1 MEKVMIVVFD
11 TEEKAYQGRRAL
23 MQLDAE
29 GSINIHASA
38 VIAKN
43 QDGTVALRQTD
54 DQAPMGILSGGLLGS
69 LIGVL
74 GGPAGLVTGA
84 FTGSFLGGVMDVLDS
99 GISAD
104 FIEDVSNALLPGK
117 VAVAAE
123 VYEEWV
129 TPVDTQMEQLGGVV
143 FRPTWMEFLNIRDAR
158 AVAADRAE
166 VAQLKAER
174 AQAGADR
181 KAKLQ
186 ARIDERTA
194 KLEKALKRIKERVDI
209 AKQERDAKVKALQ
222 DKAAAAKQD
231 MKDKYHERIARIRAA
246 YDERVKQL
254 QKAAA

>member
-11 TEEKAYQGRRAL
+11 TEEKAYQGQRAL

-43 QDGTVALRQTD
+43 QDGTVALRQAD
-54 DQAPMGILSGGLLGS
+54 DQAPLGILSGGLLGS
-69 LIGVL
+69 VIGVL
-74 GGPAGLVTGA
+74 GGPVGLVAGALTG
-84 FTGSFLGGVMDVLDS
+84 GFLGCIVELLDS
-99 GISAD
+99 GVSTD
-104 FIEDVSNALLPGK
+104 FIEEVSTALIPGK
-117 VAVAAE
+117 VALAAE

-129 TPVDTQMEQLGGVV
+129 TPVDTQMEKLGGVV
-143 FRPTWMEFLNIRDAR
+143 FRHTWMEFLNSRDAM

-181 KAKLQ
+181 TAKLQ
-186 ARIDERTA
+186 AKIDERTA
-194 KLEKALKRIKERVDI
+194 KVEKALKRIKERAAS
-209 AKQERDAKVKALQ
+209 AKQDRDAKVKALQ

-231 MKDKYHERIARIRAA
+231 MKAKYQERIAHIRAA
-246 YDERVKQL
+246 YDERMKQL
-254 QKAAA
+254 QNAAA